1 MPETLR
7 QPAPAPAPPSGPAP
21 IVEVRGATKVYE
33 SRDRAPVRA
42 LDGVDFTVEQG
53 EFTAIAGPSGSGKS
67 TLLNVIGGLDRP
79 TEGTVIVAGQDLGG
93 MKRGELADFR
103 LRNLGFIFQAFNLIP
118 VLSAEENAE
127 FTLLLQGVPAEERQR
142 RVRQEL
148 AALGI
153 EEDQFA
159 RRPAA
164 LSGGQQQRVAIARA
178 LVSNP
183 ALILADEPT
192 ANLDSVTGARLLDK
206 MRDMNEQTGVTFLFS
221 THDPMV
227 MERARR
233 LVYLRD
239 GRIASDERR

>member
-7 QPAPAPAPPSGPAP
+7 QPTVAPAAEDGRQPL
-21 IVEVRGATKVYE
+21 VEVRGVTKVYQ

-42 LDGVDFTVEQG
+42 LDGVDFTVEPG

-67 TLLNVIGGLDRP
+67 TLLNMIGGLDRP
-79 TEGTVIVAGQDLGG
+79 TDGSVVVAGHALRQ
-93 MKRGELADFR
+93 MSRGELADFR

-127 FTLLLQGVPAEERQR
+127 FTLLMQGVPAAERRQ

-148 AALGI
+148 AELGI

-206 MRDMNEQTGVTFLFS
+206 MRDMNEKTGVTFLFS

-239 GRIASDERR
+239 GQIVSDERR